1 MKIDIKILIGI
12 TGFILAGLSGWV
24 LISIVEL
31 KEFTRMMN
39 GELIQID
46 KQIGRVYNYIN
57 STFSHPAE

>member
-1 MKIDIKILIGI
+1 MKIDIKTLVAI
-12 TGFILAGLSGWV
+12 TSFVLAGLSGWV

-39 GELIQID
+39 GELVQID
-46 KQIGRVYNYIN
+46 KQIGRVYHYIN